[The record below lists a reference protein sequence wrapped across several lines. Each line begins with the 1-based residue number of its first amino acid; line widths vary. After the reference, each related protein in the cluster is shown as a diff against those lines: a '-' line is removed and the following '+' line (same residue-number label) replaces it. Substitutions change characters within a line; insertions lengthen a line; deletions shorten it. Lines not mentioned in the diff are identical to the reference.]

1 RIHGY
6 TAEQIVGRH
15 FSAFYPQESNDAGW
29 PMHELEVAS
38 RVGRF
43 EDEGWRIRKDGS
55 RYLANVVITAL
66 YDDEGSVAG
75 FSKVSRDLTEQRRQ
89 EQLLRESEERFRML
103 VENVKDYALFML
115 TPEGNVASWN
125 AGAEAIK
132 GYRADEII
140 GRHFS
145 TFYPPDAIARHW
157 PEHELRMARTTGR
170 FEDEGYRIR
179 KDGSRFWANVVITA
193 LFDDKGRLRG
203 FSKLTR
209 DLTMRKQVEEL
220 QRTERR
226 MNEFLAMLAHELRN
240 PLAPIQSA
248 LDVVERKPDDK
259 ATAAWARAIIQR
271 QADQLSRLVDDLL
284 DVSRITRGKITL
296 RREPVDVK
304 ATITQVVES
313 MRPTIEE
320 RRHTVLIQ
328 APDSPIVIEAD
339 PARVSQVLSNIFN
352 NAIKYTSDGG
362 RITVTASISDNFA
375 TIAIIDSGIGMSP
388 DLVPRVFD
396 LFVQGER
403 GLDRREGGLGV
414 GLTIAKRLTELQGGA
429 MSAASPGPGLG
440 SRFTIDLPLM
450 RVETATVAEHSD
462 GAGRVVADAKRVLVV
477 DDNRDAA
484 DSLAALIDVLGHEAT
499 VFNDGRD
506 ALAAAAA
513 RLPDVVLLDIGLPGM
528 DGFEVARR
536 IRSSPATQGV
546 RLIACTGYG
555 REDDVRRIEEAGF
568 DGYLIKPVSAAQL
581 EKLLAD

>member
-1 RIHGY
+1 LAASSDKPVVPGSIDDEMFRLLVENVRDYAIFMLDPAGNVASWNPGAEHIKGY
-6 TAEQIVGRH
+6 AREEILGKH
-15 FSAFYPQESNDAGW
+15 FSIFYTPDAISRHWPQ
-29 PMHELEVAS
+29 HELTVALDQ
-38 RVGRF
+38 GRF
-43 EDEGWRIRKDGS
+43 EDEGWRLRKDG
-55 RYLANVVITAL
+55 
-66 YDDEGSVAG
+66 
-75 FSKVSRDLTEQRRQ
+75 
-89 EQLLRESEERFRML
+89 
-103 VENVKDYALFML
+103 
-115 TPEGNVASWN
+115 TP
-125 AGAEAIK
+125 
-132 GYRADEII
+132 
-140 GRHFS
+140 
-145 TFYPPDAIARHW
+145 
-157 PEHELRMARTTGR
+157 
-170 FEDEGYRIR
+170 
-179 KDGSRFWANVVITA
+179 FWANVVITPVY
-193 LFDDKGRLRG
+193 DRKRQLRG
-203 FSKLTR
+203 FAKITR
-209 DLTMRKQVEEL
+209 DLTARRKAEEL

-259 ATAAWARAIIQR
+259 ETAAWARAIIQR

-328 APDSPIVIEAD
+328 VPDTPVLVEAD
-339 PARVSQVLSNIFN
+339 PARVAQVLSNIFG
-352 NAIKYTSDGG
+352 NAIKYTPDGG

-375 TIAIIDSGIGMSP
+375 SIAIIDSGIGMSA

-414 GLTIAKRLTELQGGA
+414 GLTIAKRLTELQGGT

-450 RVETATVAEHSD
+450 HPEHVPSAPSTSTGGKTVAN
-462 GAGRVVADAKRVLVV
+462 AKRVLIV

-484 DSLAALIDVLGHEAT
+484 DSLATLIDLLGHEAT
-499 VFNDGRD
+499 VLNDGME
-506 ALAAAAA
+506 ALASATA
-513 RLPDVVLLDIGLPGM
+513 RPPDIVLLDIGLPGM

-536 IRSSPATQGV
+536 MRNIQEMQNT

-568 DGYLIKPVSAAQL
+568 NGHLIKPVSAAQL